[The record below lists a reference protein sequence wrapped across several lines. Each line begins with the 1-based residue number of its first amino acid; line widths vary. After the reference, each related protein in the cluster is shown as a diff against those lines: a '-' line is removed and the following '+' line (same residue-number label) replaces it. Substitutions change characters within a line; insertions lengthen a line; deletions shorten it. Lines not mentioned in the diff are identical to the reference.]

1 VTQLSID
8 FLAPGT
14 AGSHAP
20 GGACVA
26 SPRQPGA
33 LSVDERAARFHTI
46 NPSVFDELRQLALTE
61 VGRGV
66 RYISIARLFETL
78 RIRRS
83 LETQDPSGFRLNN
96 SYRAFFARR
105 LMAVEPRLVGV
116 FRLRDRACDKP

>member
-1 VTQLSID
+1 VSQLSIEFEPTLD
-8 FLAPGT
+8 TILREPYPT
-14 AGSHAP
+14 DRP
-20 GGACVA
+20 
-26 SPRQPGA
+26 PT
-33 LSVDERAARFHTI
+33 VDERAAAFHQL
-46 NPSVFDELRQLALTE
+46 NPSVFGELRELALAD
-61 VGRGV
+61 VARGAK
-66 RYISIARLFETL
+66 YISIARLFETL